1 MFFRKKDE
9 MEIKLV
15 SGKNEISPEAC
26 LKSIIASLLQIIGI
40 YAKEGEGLETSK
52 YKQQLRDIS
61 VRLKEIEDIF
71 ELNQLKNDL
80 TRLILRQKEAER
92 IYDEKRISE
101 LKEIIRLLMKALNKF
116 LSDDKEFSQG
126 VEKDILRLEGA
137 SRLEDIRL
145 IKQELFQVVG
155 QLQERLR
162 ERQSKL
168 EKTADELAVR
178 VVELQ
183 EKLSQMTEEALIDET
198 TRLFNRRALMRRLDE
213 EIARFNVTNI
223 PFSLVIFDVDHFK
236 RVNDEHN
243 HLIGDKVLYMVGR
256 IAKET
261 FRADDFV
268 ARMAGDEFA
277 AMLFGSIGT
286 DSWHAVERLRSNIAK
301 KVFKYER
308 DGKPVSIKI
317 SISAGVAW
325 VRSDDTPETI
335 LERADKAMYLA
346 KQRGRDQVVPES
358 ELKEEKG

>member
-9 MEIKLV
+9 MEVKLV
-15 SGKNEISPEAC
+15 SGKDEISAEAC
-26 LKSIIASLLQIIGI
+26 LKGIIASLLQIIGV
-40 YAKEGEGLETSK
+40 YAKEGEGLDTAK

-61 VRLKEIEDIF
+61 MKLKEIEDIF
-71 ELNQLKNDL
+71 ELNQLKNDI
-80 TRLILRQKEAER
+80 TRLILKQKEAER

-101 LKEIIRLLMKALNKF
+101 LKEIIRLLIKALNKF
-116 LSDDKEFSQG
+116 LADDKEFSQG
-126 VEKDILRLEGA
+126 IEEDISRLEGT
-137 SRLEDIRL
+137 SKLEDIRL
-145 IKQELFQVVG
+145 IKQELSQAVA
-155 QLQERLR
+155 QLQKRLR

-168 EKTADELAVR
+168 EKTADELALR

-183 EKLSQMTEEALIDET
+183 ERLTQMTEEALIDET
-198 TRLFNRRALMRRLDE
+198 TRLFNRRALMRRLEE
-213 EIARFNVTNI
+213 EIARFNATGI

-236 RVNDEHN
+236 QVNDEHN

-277 AMLFGSIGT
+277 AMLFGSTGT

-325 VRSDDTPETI
+325 VRSDDTPETL

-358 ELKEEKG
+358 ELKEEGE